1 MILLP
6 GINHLVPMSSL
17 WYRVATLLMGGRSYY
32 GPRTVRMLMFEIARG
47 LCTGY
52 QGLDSSDVQTF

>member
-1 MILLP
+1 
-6 GINHLVPMSSL
+6 MSSL